1 MTRAMV
7 VGDCSKRS
15 SGIYANH
22 GRRRRIAALLEQLD
36 VPQHPEPVSTPWHV
50 QWMERSGVNP
60 LLCNCCGGGQM
71 VLILRTR
78 SPAWG
83 KEVLRE

>member
-7 VGDCSKRS
+7 VDDYSNCG

-22 GRRRRIAALLEQLD
+22 GRRTRIAALLEQLD
-36 VPQHPEPVSTPWHV
+36 VPPHPEPVSTPWHV

-60 LLCNCCGGGQM
+60 LRCTCCGEGQM
-71 VLILRTR
+71 VLIERKR
-78 SPAWG
+78 GPGIG